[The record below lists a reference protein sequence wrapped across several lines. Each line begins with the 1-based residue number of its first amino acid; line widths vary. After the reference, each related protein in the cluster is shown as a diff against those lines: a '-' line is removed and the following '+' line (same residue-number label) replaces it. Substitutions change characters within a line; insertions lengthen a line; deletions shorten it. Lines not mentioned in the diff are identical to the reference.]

1 MKNKKRSYKEI
12 EEDMPLSA
20 EKIEDNTFGSC
31 HRYRLLSPY
40 ISLYLLLSPI
50 ILSCTGSTVFHSYKP
65 LPAEGWDRR
74 DTVCFDVP
82 QQAED
87 IRGTLFVGLRTVAH
101 IGIQDVALAVEQCDG
116 AGIVSR
122 CDTLRYPLTD
132 AEGNALT
139 SGINNHQYETQQLPF
154 LMRKGKGAHVRIHHL
169 MTPETISGITGL
181 GIRVEAQ

>member
-1 MKNKKRSYKEI
+1 MCRSLFFLLI
-12 EEDMPLSA
+12 GLFLS
-20 EKIEDNTFGSC
+20 
-31 HRYRLLSPY
+31 
-40 ISLYLLLSPI
+40 
-50 ILSCTGSTVFHSYKP
+50 SCTGNTLYHSYKP
-65 LPAEGWDRR
+65 LPADGWDRR

-82 QQAED
+82 QQAEN

-139 SGINNHQYETQQLPF
+139 SGVNNHQYETKQLPF

-169 MTPETISGITGL
+169 MTPETISGITEL